1 MNHDIATDFRTRRR
15 AKGLSQADVARR
27 SGTQQRQVS
36 LFERGGD
43 ITLCTLIKFAQALDI
58 ELIPVPREYAA
69 NIETLLTGKPEP
81 EISSKAASLLER
93 YQVNDD
99 EAPSHG

>member
-1 MNHDIATDFRTRRR
+1 MNLGIATDFRARRH

-43 ITLCTLIKFAQALDI
+43 VTLSTLIKLAQALDI

-69 NIETLLTGKPEP
+69 NVEALLTGKPEV
-81 EISSKAASLLER
+81 EISGKAASLLER

>member
-1 MNHDIATDFRTRRR
+1 MNNDIATDFRTRRR

-43 ITLCTLIKFAQALDI
+43 ITLSTLMKFAQALDI

-69 NIETLLTGKPEP
+69 NVETLLTGKPEP
-81 EISSKAASLLER
+81 EFSSKASSLLER
-93 YQVNDD
+93 YQVDD